1 MSISLAELKE
11 KLLAAHRMG
20 MRTVILPKDNEKD
33 LAEIPAEIQA
43 GLAIRFVEN
52 MDEVLQIALERPLE
66 PAEHGAVPEVAAK
79 FETDAESELTN

>member
-1 MSISLAELKE
+1 
-11 KLLAAHRMG
+11 MG

-52 MDEVLQIALERPLE
+52 MDEVLAIALERPL
-66 PAEHGAVPEVAAK
+66 ASATHDAVPEVAAK
-79 FETDAESELTN
+79 FETETESDQELTN